1 MRRQEAF
8 MRRAMVELQ
17 PQLRTL
23 AEATDAVEA
32 YLRFIA
38 HVKDAPGAQ
47 LVPSLAT
54 DLVWHTHML
63 LPRRYAA
70 ECVAVAGHEVDHD
83 DEAETEGVAHESVYF
98 LAPLEIVRSEGRGQ
112 CA

>member
-17 PQLRTL
+17 PQLRTF

-32 YLRFIA
+32 YLRFLA
-38 HVKDAPGAQ
+38 RVRDAPGAQ

-63 LPRRYAA
+63 FPRRYAA

-83 DEAETEGVAHESVYF
+83 DEAETKGVACEVG
-98 LAPLEIVRSEGRGQ
+98 L
-112 CA
+112 

>member
-8 MRRAMVELQ
+8 MRRAMAELQ

-32 YLRFIA
+32 YLRFLA
-38 HVKDAPGAQ
+38 HIKDAPGTQ

-63 LPRRYAA
+63 LPHRYAA
-70 ECVAVAGHEVDHD
+70 ECIAVAGHEVDHD
-83 DEAETEGVAHESVYF
+83 DEAETEGVACE
-98 LAPLEIVRSEGRGQ
+98 LGL
-112 CA
+112 